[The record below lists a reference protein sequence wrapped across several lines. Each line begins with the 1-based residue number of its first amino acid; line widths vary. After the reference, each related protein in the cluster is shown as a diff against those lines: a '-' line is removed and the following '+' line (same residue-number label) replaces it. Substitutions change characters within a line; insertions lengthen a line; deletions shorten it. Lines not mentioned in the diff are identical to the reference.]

1 MILPVSPSLVRLASL
16 FALTLALTGCAGLSP
31 EKQAERNR
39 QLDDYRTGLRALR
52 GGDFVTARQRL
63 DNAILTLGGLS
74 VGDKTA
80 KEARNY
86 FKEESRKNFRGEPY
100 ERAMAFYYRGLIYWM
115 DGEPDNARACFRSG
129 ALQDMAPEFGITEA
143 DWTLLDYLDGLAT
156 VKLRGDGKDQL
167 QRARKSARIN
177 PPPDYDAQANVLVF
191 YECGTGPTKYS
202 SGEYGEQLRFRAGS
216 APGSLVQLVAAGHTN
231 RFGPYDDLTYQA
243 TTRGGRVMDHVLAG
257 KAMFKSGTDSFGDAA
272 VISGAILAAGGQGS
286 RGAADEVGFGLL
298 AAGLISKAISAATTP
313 SADTRTWDNLP
324 NFLGFAS
331 LRLPPGPH
339 SLQVQFQTQQGQPLT
354 TRTLNFEVVAGRDT
368 VLFVSDRNN

>member
-1 MILPVSPSLVRLASL
+1 MSFRPPSSFARLAGL
-16 FALTLALTGCAGLSP
+16 LTLGLAFVGCTSLSP

-39 QLDDYRTGLRALR
+39 QLVDYRDGLKALR
-52 GGDFVTARQRL
+52 TGDLVSARQHL

-100 ERAMAFYYRGLIYWM
+100 ERAMAFYYRGILYWM
-115 DGEPDNARACFRSG
+115 DGEPDNARACFRS
-129 ALQDMAPEFGITEA
+129 AAVQDMAPEIGITEA

-167 QRARKSARIN
+167 KRARKSARIN

-191 YECGTGPTKYS
+191 LECGSGPAKYAA
-202 SGEYGEQLRFRAGS
+202 GEYGEQLRFRAGS
-216 APGSLVQLVAAGHTN
+216 AAGSLMQIVANGQTN

-257 KAMFKSGTDSFGDAA
+257 KAVFKSGTDSFGDAA
-272 VISGAILAAGGQGS
+272 VVSGAILAAGGQGR

-298 AAGLISKAISAATTP
+298 AAGLISKVISSATTP
-313 SADTRTWDNLP
+313 AADTRSWDNLP
-324 NFLGFAS
+324 NFLSFAA
-331 LRLPPGPH
+331 LRLPPGHH
-339 SLQVQFQTQQGQPLT
+339 SLQVQFQSTQGRAIT
-354 TRTLNFEVVAGRDT
+354 TREVSIDVVPNRDT
-368 VLFVSDRNN
+368 VLFLSDRNN

>member
-1 MILPVSPSLVRLASL
+1 MRRPWTTILVGLA
-16 FALTLALTGCAGLSP
+16 LALTGCAGLSP

-39 QLDDYRTGLRALR
+39 QLDDYRAGLRALR

-63 DNAILTLGGLS
+63 DNATLTLGGLT

-100 ERAMAFYYRGLIYWM
+100 ERAMAFYYRGILYWM
-115 DGEPDNARACFRSG
+115 DGESDNARACFRS
-129 ALQDMAPEFGITEA
+129 AAVQDMAPEIGVTEA
-143 DWTLLDYLDGLAT
+143 DWTLLDYLDGLVT

-167 QRARKSARIN
+167 QRARKESRIN

-191 YECGTGPTKYS
+191 HECGTGPAKYAT
-202 SGEYGEQLRFRAGS
+202 GEYGEQLRFRAGS
-216 APGSLVQLVAAGHTN
+216 APGSLLQLAVNGQTN
-231 RFGPYDDLTYQA
+231 KFGPYDDLTYQA

-257 KAMFKSGTDSFGDAA
+257 KAVFKSSTDAFGDAA

-298 AAGLISKAISAATTP
+298 AAGLISKVISAATTP
-313 SADTRTWDNLP
+313 AADTRAWDNLP
-324 NFLGFAS
+324 NFLGFAA
-331 LRLPPGPH
+331 LRLPPGSH
-339 SLQVQFQTQQGQPLT
+339 SLQVQFQNQQGQPLT
-354 TRTLNFEVVAGRDT
+354 TRTLDFQVQTGRDT
-368 VLFVSDRNN
+368 VLFVSDRNQ

>member
-1 MILPVSPSLVRLASL
+1 MLG
-16 FALTLALTGCAGLSP
+16 LTLVFAGCTSLSP

-39 QLDDYRTGLRALR
+39 QLVDYRDGLKALR
-52 GGDFVTARQRL
+52 TGDLVSARQHL
-63 DNAILTLGGLS
+63 DNAVLTLGGLS

-100 ERAMAFYYRGLIYWM
+100 ERAMAFYYRGILYWM
-115 DGEPDNARACFRSG
+115 DGEPDNARACFRS
-129 ALQDMAPEFGITEA
+129 AAVQDMAPELGITEA

-167 QRARKSARIN
+167 KRARKEARIN

-191 YECGTGPTKYS
+191 LECGAGPAKYS
-202 SGEYGEQLRFRAGS
+202 TGEYSEQLRFRSGS
-216 APGSLVQLVAAGHTN
+216 APGSLIQIVANGQTN

-257 KAMFKSGTDSFGDAA
+257 KAVFKSGTDAFGDAA
-272 VISGAILAAGGQGS
+272 IVSGAILAAGGQGS
-286 RGAADEVGFGLL
+286 RGATDEVGFGLL
-298 AAGLISKAISAATTP
+298 AAGLISKVISSATTP
-313 SADTRTWDNLP
+313 EADTRTWDNLP
-324 NFLGFAS
+324 NFLSFAA
-331 LRLPPGPH
+331 LRLPPGQH
-339 SLQVQFQTQQGQPLT
+339 ALQIQFQTQQGRPFT
-354 TRTLNFEVVAGRDT
+354 TRDVSISVVPDRDT